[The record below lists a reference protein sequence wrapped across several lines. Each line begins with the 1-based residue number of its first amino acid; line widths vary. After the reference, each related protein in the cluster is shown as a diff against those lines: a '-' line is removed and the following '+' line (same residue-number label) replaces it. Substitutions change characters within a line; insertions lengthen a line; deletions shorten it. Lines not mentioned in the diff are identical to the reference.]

1 MSEDYEKLLGMWRD
15 EKERRQFAET
25 EIINQVEKTKKEAD
39 ELMMKKI
46 TKYEDK
52 IFMLNENNKRL
63 LEERDNFEIIS
74 KSHKELNGE
83 IRKELQEVK
92 EDNRK
97 LSKQIEALDKVKE
110 LRKKGLM

>member
-1 MSEDYEKLLGMWRD
+1 MSEDYNKLLEMWRD
-15 EKERRQFAET
+15 EKERRKFAET

-39 ELMMKKI
+39 ELMIKKI
-46 TKYEDK
+46 TMYEDK
-52 IFMLNENNKRL
+52 LNRKDEDIARL
-63 LEERDNFEIIS
+63 VEEKDNFEIIS
-74 KSHKELNGE
+74 KSHKETNGE
-83 IRKELQEVK
+83 LRKELDEVK

>member
-1 MSEDYEKLLGMWRD
+1 VSEDYEKLLSMWRD
-15 EKERRQFAET
+15 EKQRRQFAET

-46 TKYEDK
+46 TMYEDK
-52 IFMLNENNKRL
+52 ISMLNENNKRL
-63 LEERDNFEIIS
+63 LEERDNFEVIS

-83 IRKELQEVK
+83 LRKQLDEVK

-97 LSKQIEALDKVKE
+97 LSKQVEDLDKVKE
-110 LRKKGLM
+110 LRKRGLI

>member
-1 MSEDYEKLLGMWRD
+1 MSEDYEKLLSMWRD
-15 EKERRQFAET
+15 EKQRRQFAET

-46 TKYEDK
+46 TMYEDK
-52 IFMLNENNKRL
+52 ISMLNENNKRL
-63 LEERDNFEIIS
+63 LEERDNFEVIS

-83 IRKELQEVK
+83 LRKQLDEVK

-97 LSKQIEALDKVKE
+97 LSKQVEDLDKVKE
-110 LRKKGLM
+110 LRKRGLI